1 MLKLIKYNLPFVS
14 VFLAFIAVVG
24 SILLTKEKLE
34 AHLWIN
40 HYYSDFFD
48 YFFFYTTQIIEGKMA
63 ITILILVMLIKDF
76 KSGLLILIAAC
87 FTSLMITGGLKPLFG
102 HMRPIVHLPN
112 LRLLPEF
119 FHLKQNIANSFPSGH
134 TTMGFTVFA
143 SLSIMAKNKNW
154 GYLFGILAAIVGFS
168 RVYLS
173 QHFFE
178 DIFVGAIIGTLGSF
192 LIYFWLDR
200 YSFGILSKYSLRG
213 KK

>member
-1 MLKLIKYNLPFVS
+1 MFTAYLL
-14 VFLAFIAVVG
+14 VVG
-24 SILLTKEKLE
+24 IIILTKEKLD

-40 HYYSDFFD
+40 QFHSNFFD
-48 YFFFYTTQIIEGKMA
+48 YFFYYTTQIVEAKMA
-63 ITILILVMLIKDF
+63 AIILIIVMLVKDF
-76 KSGLLILIAAC
+76 KSSLIILIACLVTA
-87 FTSLMITGGLKPLFG
+87 LLITGGLKPLFG
-102 HMRPIVHLPN
+102 YTRPVVQLPE

-119 FHLKQNIANSFPSGH
+119 FKMKQNVANSFPSGH
-134 TTMGFTVFA
+134 TTLGFAMFA
-143 SLSIMAKNKNW
+143 SLALAARNKNW
-154 GYLFGILAAIVGFS
+154 GYLFGVLAAIVGFS

-178 DIFVGAIIGTLGSF
+178 DIFVGSIIGTVGSF